1 MNLSTARSSKR
12 AKEIGIRKVVGS
24 LRKQLIA
31 QFFSES
37 VIITLMA
44 FILSLCH
51 CIFCLALLQQTY
63 RQRLDLIYH

>member
-37 VIITLMA
+37 IIITVIAL
-44 FILSLCH
+44 ILSLA
-51 CIFCLALLQQTY
+51 IVFFTLPYFDRTY
-63 RQRLDLIYH
+63 QQRLEFIYS